1 MGVLSGLLTGP
12 IISAICEGL
21 FGRLESAW
29 EAYVKKEISKDQL
42 MAAMQ
47 QALLATFRDVEVAFY
62 DSMSKTYASFMTA
75 LGNSPKMQAAWVVA
89 VFSQLFVLIWHQ
101 LMIPWI
107 VMLVRAAGHTGWTY
121 PSSGST
127 IDYAY
132 FLLMALIGAPAIA
145 ARGGPGSGGFVDG
158 LKRLV
163 GK

>member
-1 MGVLSGLLTGP
+1 MGMLTGLLTGP
-12 IISAICEGL
+12 IISAICDGL

-42 MAAMQ
+42 MAQMQ
-47 QALLATFRDVEVAFY
+47 AALMATFRDVEVAFY
-62 DSMSKTYASFMTA
+62 DSLSKTYASFMQA
-75 LGNSPKMQAAWVVA
+75 LGNSPVMQKAWVAA
-89 VFSQLFVLIWHQ
+89 VVSQLFVLVWHQ
-101 LMIPWI
+101 LCIPWI
-107 VMLVRAAGHTGWTY
+107 VIGVQAAGFTGWRY

-132 FLLMALIGAPAIA
+132 FLLMALLGAPAIA
-145 ARGGPGSGGFVDG
+145 ARGGPGSSTFVDG

>member
-1 MGVLSGLLTGP
+1 MGMLTGLLTGP
-12 IISAICEGL
+12 IISAICDGL

-62 DSMSKTYASFMTA
+62 DSLSKTYASFMQA
-75 LGNSPKMQAAWVVA
+75 LGNSPVMQKAWVAA
-89 VFSQLFVLIWHQ
+89 VVSQLFVLVWHQ
-101 LMIPWI
+101 LVIPWI
-107 VMLVRAAGHTGWTY
+107 VISMKATGHAGWSY

-132 FLLMALIGAPAIA
+132 FLLMALIGAPALA
-145 ARGGPGSGGFVDG
+145 ARNGPGAGGFVDG
-158 LKRLV
+158 LKKLV

>member
-1 MGVLSGLLTGP
+1 MLTSLFTGP
-12 IISAICEGL
+12 IITAICDGL

-42 MAAMQ
+42 LAQMQ
-47 QALLATFRDVEVAFY
+47 QALMSTLRDVEVAFY
-62 DSMSKTYASFMTA
+62 DSLSKTYASFMTA
-75 LGNSPKMQAAWVVA
+75 LGNSPAMQLAWKIA
-89 VFSQLFVLIWHQ
+89 VLSQLFVLVWHQ
-101 LMIPWI
+101 LVIPWI
-107 VMLVRAAGHTGWTY
+107 VIAVQAYGYAGWKY

-145 ARGGPGSGGFVDG
+145 ARGGPGSSGFVDG